1 MVVVINTTTTPA
13 TVLDILESGTILT
26 GLRPGLIAVE
36 CLAETLEDAQAQA
49 AALITQHQAAADRAL
64 CLADLADLALL
75 TIDPLRA
82 VVLGT
87 ATQVDRD
94 RLESLEAV
102 ARAVREEMGGDAVLM
117 TQA

>member
-1 MVVVINTTTTPA
+1 MVAIIDTTTTPA
-13 TVLDILESGTILT
+13 TVLDMLDSGTILT

-36 CLAETLEDAQAQA
+36 CDCETPNDAQAQA
-49 AALITQHQAAADRAL
+49 AALIAQHQAAADRAL

-102 ARAVREEMGGDAVLM
+102 AQMVRAEVENR
-117 TQA
+117 